1 VVAVTTKQKQQHQKR
16 AAAARKRNRA
26 RASPSP
32 HAYAFT
38 VHDSQAMGGPGKTKL
53 YEIAKQLKA
62 EGKTLLFKDA
72 AGRTM
77 VVGDMLREP
86 LAVKEEVTA

>member
-1 VVAVTTKQKQQHQKR
+1 MTTNKVKQPGKCR
-16 AAAARKRNRA
+16 ARKHAARKRLRA
-26 RASPSP
+26 LPSP
-32 HAYAFT
+32 DAYAFT

-77 VVGDMLREP
+77 VVGDMLRE
-86 LAVKEEVTA
+86 LLSVKEEAIA